1 MRMQNYLHQ
10 GEGCGILDI
19 QVFQFFGP
27 CGQKKEAVALKVKE
41 YEYIMQKVL
50 QVVDEGV
57 HVIDSEGNTIIYND
71 AMARLEKM
79 ERKGVLR
86 RPFTEVFR
94 NMSEEESTLMQ
105 ALHHKKVTLNK
116 QQTYLNRDGKAINAI
131 NSTIPVIYDGS
142 VIAAIEVSKDVT
154 NIRKLSNTILD
165 LQKEKLEPE
174 RIKANRIR
182 KYNFNSLVG
191 QNKKFLEIIETAR
204 KAAKSSAAVL
214 LYGETGTGKELI
226 AQSIHYDSS
235 RREKPFLAQNCAALP
250 ESLLEGI
257 LFGTAKG
264 GFTGAI
270 DREGLFEQADGGTL
284 LLDEISAMPY
294 ELQGKLLRVLQ
305 EDYLRR
311 VGGTEDIPIDVRI
324 IATVN
329 ERPEHLIESGK
340 LRKDLYYRLNII
352 SIDLPPLR
360 TKKDDILLLA
370 DKFVEKYSK
379 RYGKNVHAISE
390 GAKEKLLH
398 YDYPGNVRELENIIM
413 AAISMADEEKLLT
426 EKHILINNEDKGMI
440 KGIYDFSRAGMD
452 WYLDNM
458 EKEMITLALAK
469 HGGNISKA
477 AEYLKIKRQTLQ
489 HKIKKYRL

>member
-1 MRMQNYLHQ
+1 MWYAMVKVLKPLQSVDSGAY
-10 GEGCGILDI
+10 
-19 QVFQFFGP
+19 
-27 CGQKKEAVALKVKE
+27 KEATAMKVKE

-94 NMSEEESTLMQ
+94 NMSEEESTMLQ

-116 QQTYLNRDGKAINAI
+116 QQTYLNRDGKVINAI
-131 NSTIPVIYDGS
+131 NSTIPVIYEEK

-154 NIRKLSNTILD
+154 NIRRMSNTILD
-165 LQKEKLEPE
+165 LHKEKLEPE
-174 RIKANRIR
+174 KTKAHRIR
-182 KYNFNSLVG
+182 KYSFTSLIG
-191 QNKKFLEIIETAR
+191 QNRKFLETIDMAR
-204 KAAKSSAAVL
+204 KAAKSSASVL

-226 AQSIHYDSS
+226 AQSIHYDSD

-305 EDYLRR
+305 EDYIRR
-311 VGGTEDIPIDVRI
+311 VGGMEDIPIDVRI
-324 IATVN
+324 IATIN
-329 ERPEHLIESGK
+329 ERPEHLIQSGK

-360 TKKDDILLLA
+360 EKKDDILLLA
-370 DKFVEKYSK
+370 NKFVEKYSK
-379 RYGKNVHAISE
+379 RYGKDVNSISE

-398 YDYPGNVRELENIIM
+398 YEYPGNVRELENIIM
-413 AAISMADEEKLLT
+413 AAISMTDDERVLT
-426 EKHILINNEDKGMI
+426 EKHILINNEDRETM
-440 KGIYDFSRAGMD
+440 KGIYDFSHAGMD
-452 WYLDNM
+452 WYLENM

-469 HGGNISKA
+469 HGGNISRA

-489 HKIKKYRL
+489 HKMKKYRI

>member
-1 MRMQNYLHQ
+1 M
-10 GEGCGILDI
+10 
-19 QVFQFFGP
+19 
-27 CGQKKEAVALKVKE
+27 KVRE
-41 YEYIMQKVL
+41 YEYIMKKVL
-50 QVVDEGV
+50 QLVDEGV
-57 HVIDSEGNTIIYND
+57 HVLDSEGNTIIYNE

-79 ERKGVLR
+79 QRKGVLR
-86 RPFTEVFR
+86 KPFFEVFK
-94 NMSEEESTLMQ
+94 NISEEESTLMQ

-116 QQTYLNRDGKAINAI
+116 QQTYLNLDGKVINAI
-131 NSTIPVIYDGS
+131 NSTIPVIYEDN

-154 NIRKLSNTILD
+154 DIRKMSNTILD
-165 LQKEKLEPE
+165 LHKEKLEPE
-174 RIKANRIR
+174 KIKAHRIR
-182 KYNFNSLVG
+182 KYSFTNLIG
-191 QNKKFLEIIETAR
+191 QNKKFLEVIDIAR
-204 KAAKSSAAVL
+204 KAAKSTASVF

-226 AQSIHYDSS
+226 AQSIHFDSD
-235 RREKPFLAQNCAALP
+235 RKDKPFLAQNCAALP

-284 LLDEISAMPY
+284 LLDEVSAMPY

-305 EDYLRR
+305 EDYVRR

-329 ERPEHLIESGK
+329 ERPENLIKTGK

-352 SIDLPPLR
+352 GIDLPPLR
-360 TKKDDILLLA
+360 DKKDDILLLA
-370 DKFVEKYSK
+370 DKFIEKHNK
-379 RYGKNVHAISE
+379 RYGKRVMALSE

-413 AAISMADEEKLLT
+413 AAISMSDEEQILT
-426 EKHILINNEDKGMI
+426 EKHILINNEDKGFA
-440 KGIYDFSRAGMD
+440 KGTYDFSQVGMD
-452 WYLDNM
+452 WYLESM

-469 HGGNISKA
+469 YSGNISKA

-489 HKIKKYRL
+489 HKMRKYQL